1 MARLVSVS
9 PTAFRNISRAFQIF
23 RGTDPI
29 EILVDYL

>member
-9 PTAFRNISRAFQIF
+9 PTAFRSIGRAFQVL
-23 RGTDPI
+23 RGADPI